1 LEAEK
6 DEHMPTLVELRSRVA
21 AEQEFYPS
29 LATTDEVL
37 VADVRGRLRPAQI
50 VEQKL
55 RSLLPKEMAIVAAI
69 PRALRR
75 QKAK

>member
-1 LEAEK
+1 
-6 DEHMPTLVELRSRVA
+6 MPTLVELRSRFA

-37 VADVRGRLRPAQI
+37 VADVRGHMRPAQI

-55 RSLLPKEMAIVAAI
+55 RRLLPKEMALASAL
-69 PRALRR
+69 PRGLRR
-75 QKAK
+75 KAK